1 MDLSYPII
9 LKCETREKPRKPQ
22 QKAFTSKVQTER
34 PTEKNGQMEKILGEI
49 PIFITTRG

>member
-1 MDLSYPII
+1 MLGAFQLQNYSL
-9 LKCETREKPRKPQ
+9 LKNRREPG

-49 PIFITTRG
+49 PVFITARG